1 MVIYENSTVN
11 LKNGEV
17 NYKYESVNYE
27 NNTVNYKYNTVNL
40 VNRRVN
46 YKHNTVN
53 LENSIEDIEISPCT
67 SPSTFANRTKASL
80 PPVFVKARVLFPLH
94 GLQHSFVHKGSY
106 PLIPYFLGEAR
117 TCIYVNEKFS
127 K

>member
-1 MVIYENSTVN
+1 NRRYEKYICGFVFYTHKFENAMVIYENSTVN

-46 YKHNTVN
+46 YKHNTIN
-53 LENSIEDIEISPCT
+53 LENSIEEIEISRCPR
-67 SPSTFANRTKASL
+67 PGPLANRIMAHL
-80 PPVFVKARVLFPLH
+80 PPLVVNQT
-94 GLQHSFVHKGSY
+94 GL
-106 PLIPYFLGEAR
+106 
-117 TCIYVNEKFS
+117 
-127 K
+127 